1 MNQRSIQTDYRM
13 WVESL
18 RAARDG
24 SREAL
29 GELLEAC
36 RKYLMLVANKE
47 LNDQLRPKAGASDLV
62 QQTFLEAQRDFAQ
75 FKGASEVELRGWLR
89 QMLRH
94 NIANCARSYRDT
106 EMRQV
111 NREISFDDA
120 ARAEMARAL
129 VTPSPSPCSRAIRNE
144 QVELLERALERLP
157 EEYRQVIILRNR
169 ERLEFREIGHRLG
182 RLPDTVRWLWVK
194 AVESLRQELKGT

>member
-1 MNQRSIQTDYRM
+1 
-13 WVESL
+13 
-18 RAARDG
+18 
-24 SREAL
+24 
-29 GELLEAC
+29 
-36 RKYLMLVANKE
+36 
-47 LNDQLRPKAGASDLV
+47 
-62 QQTFLEAQRDFAQ
+62 
-75 FKGASEVELRGWLR
+75 
-89 QMLRH
+89 
-94 NIANCARSYRDT
+94 
-106 EMRQV
+106 
-111 NREISFDDA
+111 
-120 ARAEMARAL
+120 MARAL